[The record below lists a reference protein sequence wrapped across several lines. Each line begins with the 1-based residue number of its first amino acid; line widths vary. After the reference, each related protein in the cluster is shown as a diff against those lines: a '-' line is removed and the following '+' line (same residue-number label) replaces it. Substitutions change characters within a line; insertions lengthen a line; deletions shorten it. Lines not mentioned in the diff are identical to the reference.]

1 VRHGSGYRSREESEA
16 AQIGLGPAGGLQDAA
31 EGFAR
36 EGVAAGMVVDGGQS
50 AVGVAVDPAA
60 GPGLAFS
67 RKTVSSQGGDELP
80 YRCVA
85 EQVE

>member
-1 VRHGSGYRSREESEA
+1 
-16 AQIGLGPAGGLQDAA
+16 
-31 EGFAR
+31 
-36 EGVAAGMVVDGGQS
+36 MVVDAGQS

-85 EQVE
+85 EEVDQWAQIIGHRVTATTGASIVSTA